1 MPGLLLSNEPP
12 KKFWKSFSTN
22 KQIPTANDKHK
33 SNKTSSSLKNLFSRR
48 SQSPSIAHPPT
59 QYQQQQQQTQQTKQ
73 TQQQQQQPQPQP
85 QPQQPSLP
93 PSSQPRNVNKK
104 ASILSFIN
112 RSTPLPSQH
121 EPTLPSKNAS
131 IFSSLKKVSRFRPK
145 TALGQQQPQ
154 PQPHT
159 PPSCTLPHLPKTDS
173 YISKPASTLP
183 AIPLP
188 EIVSPAGTSLMDLPA
203 LDRMDFSIESWQ
215 TSLIRAINASTGHQD
230 DYDYSNPPTPQT
242 QTQTQTQVPHLPAT
256 RPYTATPTS
265 SVSTASG
272 PRKRRA
278 HNPPTVSPQEY
289 NPDYS
294 FKSGF
299 NSVSTFPPVP
309 APAPS
314 STYAFNSDF
323 GSGSG
328 PGPGTGPGTG
338 PGSGSIYKPDSGK
351 TSPIVFTKQLVPVK
365 DKSQE
370 GSSLLSA
377 QLRSA
382 QAQSGGGIGLR
393 MTTKAK
399 LEAAAARRKMIKSNY
414 MQEQADAAL
423 WETIQLKN
431 GHGDWK
437 LAGTILSDHN
447 RQQHQPFKREHFW
460 GIAGPIHNES
470 NHSTNDIPIW

>member
-59 QYQQQQQQTQQTKQ
+59 QYQQQQQQTQQTNR
-73 TQQQQQQPQPQP
+73 
-85 QPQQPSLP
+85 
-93 PSSQPRNVNKK
+93 RNSNSNNHSHSHNHNNHLYLHHHNL
-104 ASILSFIN
+104 AI
-112 RSTPLPSQH
+112 
-121 EPTLPSKNAS
+121 
-131 IFSSLKKVSRFRPK
+131 LKKVSRFRPK

-215 TSLIRAINASTGHQD
+215 TSLIRAINASTGHQTTMTIATP
-230 DYDYSNPPTPQT
+230 YSSNSNSNSNPSS
-242 QTQTQTQVPHLPAT
+242 
-256 RPYTATPTS
+256 TS
-265 SVSTASG
+265 TS
-272 PRKRRA
+272 
-278 HNPPTVSPQEY
+278 HSPLY
-289 NPDYS
+289 SHSNLLSLHCIS